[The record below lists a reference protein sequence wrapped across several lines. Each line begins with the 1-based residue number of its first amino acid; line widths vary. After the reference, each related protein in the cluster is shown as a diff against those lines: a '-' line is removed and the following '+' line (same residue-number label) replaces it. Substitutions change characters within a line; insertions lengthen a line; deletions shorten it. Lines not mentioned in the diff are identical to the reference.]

1 MIGGSLAE
9 WLACCNGL
17 VIDSHVQYRLGNVD
31 AFQVRVSVTDSDNTA
46 FPRRESALSDLT
58 AIFRVNSAWLVL
70 SLVGPTVAVVGV
82 TVLDELFTP
91 IVTLFTKPQN
101 W

>member
-1 MIGGSLAE
+1 VIGGSLAE

-31 AFQVRVSVTDSDNTA
+31 AFQVRASLLVPTCCSDSDNTA
-46 FPRRESALSDLT
+46 FLRRESALSDLT

-70 SLVGPTVAVVGV
+70 SLVGPTVAVVG
-82 TVLDELFTP
+82 
-91 IVTLFTKPQN
+91 
-101 W
+101 